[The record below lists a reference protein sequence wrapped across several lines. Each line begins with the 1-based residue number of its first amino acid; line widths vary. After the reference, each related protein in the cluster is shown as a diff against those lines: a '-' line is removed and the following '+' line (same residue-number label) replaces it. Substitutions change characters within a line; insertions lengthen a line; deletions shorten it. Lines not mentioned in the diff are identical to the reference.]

1 MNWCCAAFEGW
12 YGQAGERGIGIL
24 IGRDSTGTPE
34 FILQYR
40 AIEQRDEKL
49 LSSQQPISPVVDVR
63 MQYCPWCGRDLER
76 CYGPYVDKLFRPY
89 LRISDF

>member
-24 IGRDSTGTPE
+24 IGRDSTGTAE
-34 FILQYR
+34 ITLQDR
-40 AIEQRDEKL
+40 ASEQGDEKL
-49 LSSQQPISPVVDVR
+49 ITSQKPISPVVDVR
-63 MQYCPWCGRDLER
+63 LQYCPWCGRDLAKW
-76 CYGPYVDKLFRPY
+76 YAPYVDKLFKPY